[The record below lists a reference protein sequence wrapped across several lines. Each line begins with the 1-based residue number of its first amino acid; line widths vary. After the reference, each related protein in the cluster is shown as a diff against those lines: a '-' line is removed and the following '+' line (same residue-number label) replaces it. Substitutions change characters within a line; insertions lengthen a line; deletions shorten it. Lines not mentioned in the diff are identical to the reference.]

1 MPNRKLEELQPQVW
15 ERVIQVVG
23 AGLSKSDAARLAD
36 MGLSTLTKRI
46 KDDEGFRRR
55 VERAQAEPKQKA
67 LSIVWEIAQGEGQ
80 PAERLRAA
88 IWILERL
95 FPNEFGQKST
105 LRLER
110 EPDQMT
116 KAEIVAELK
125 GHLAALEDGGA
136 EGDGDAGEG

>member
-15 ERVIQVVG
+15 ERAIATMG
-23 AGLSKSDAARLAD
+23 AGLSKADAARLAD
-36 MGLSTLTKRI
+36 MGLSTLHKRM
-46 KDDEGFRRR
+46 KDDEAFRKR
-55 VERAQAEPKQKA
+55 VEKAQAEPKARA
-67 LSIVWEIAQGEGQ
+67 LNIVWEIAQGDGQ
-80 PAERLRAA
+80 PADRLRAA

-116 KAEIVAELK
+116 RAEIVAELK
-125 GHLAALEDGGA
+125 GHLAAIESGEEEGA
-136 EGDGDAGEG
+136 PNE